1 MLVLQVFDET
11 SFPIDLESAVHTTVV
26 VVFMLHPL
34 VLLKIAFLSCRV
46 GAEIAVVPNSLMYAS
61 CMA

>member
-1 MLVLQVFDET
+1 MLVLQVFYET
-11 SFPIDLESAVHTTVV
+11 SFPVDLESAVHAAVI
-26 VVFMLHPL
+26 VVFMLHLL

-46 GAEIAVVPNSLMYAS
+46 EAEIAVVPNSLMYAS